1 MNFLQRIGNALSRF
15 MYGRNGADQLGLT
28 TIWAALLL
36 DVANMFIKQQTVHLV
51 ISFLS
56 TVLLVI
62 AVYRMFS
69 RSLQKRRAENA
80 RFLEKVWWPINAAP
94 PEISSSGWTRSTSTS
109 PAPSAA
115 RCAACPRARA
125 RSSSRVPSA
134 AARSTG
140 KAEQTTK
147 DRPSG
152 HAGGAVFRC
161 LTIPC

>member
-51 ISFLS
+51 IGFLS

-80 RFLEKVWWPINAAP
+80 RFLEKVWWPIK
-94 PEISSSGWTRSTSTS
+94 R
-109 PAPSAA
+109 
-115 RCAACPRARA
+115 R
-125 RSSSRVPSA
+125 A
-134 AARSTG
+134 AAQILCRDRRTG
-140 KAEQTTK
+140 KL
-147 DRPSG
+147 R
-152 HAGGAVFRC
+152 HALYDSHLA
-161 LTIPC
+161 L